1 MPAVWWPSPSDYQD
15 TVQNPRVAFSDPALR
30 DGQVVC
36 DALGLPKPIS
46 GSFATVFQVEYWGR
60 RHAVRCFLRH
70 VPDIAQR
77 YAAISTYLQPISMP
91 YMVGFR
97 FLAQGIRL
105 RGEWFPVLKMD
116 WLEGERLD
124 VYVGRHLNDAAA
136 LLKLARQFVQLAD
149 ALRQAQIA
157 HGDLQHGNLLV
168 VNHRLRLLDYDGMF
182 VPALTGR
189 GSNELGQ
196 PNYQHPSRSA
206 RDYGPHIDNF
216 SVWVITLSLLGLAL
230 DPTLRSGFSSGSEF
244 LLLQQSDFVNPSA
257 SQALSALQQSNY
269 AILRSLTLSFIPFLF
284 ASDLRL
290 IPSLEP
296 QALSG
301 LDPSPL
307 PAALPDW
314 LRERV
319 PPTHAGSAITSLAP
333 LAAQSNGSEWLL
345 DHLEVPPSQ
354 PLSGTFRVE
363 KYLLAVVA
371 LAFLALVGM
380 VSAALVPPL
389 LGLSLL
395 ALLPLTTLLALNL
408 GFSLRYNNPERR
420 AAARAVHELAETR
433 LKLEGQAQQLTANL
447 ARLARDEQ
455 EEMAKLVAQQ
465 TANANREK
473 ISLGALD
480 QTLQSELTRMD
491 DRRKEI
497 VRTRE
502 SVFQTALTRLQA
514 ERLEH
519 SLEAFRVS
527 DALLPGIISRELKQ
541 TLARHGLVTAADIT
555 TFQVNRQNP
564 GQRFCLVNRRGT
576 PMHIAGLN
584 PAQGIALI
592 LWRRALEARAK
603 RSVPTALPPDVA
615 NALSK
620 KIQDE
625 LASLARAEIE
635 TRQQA
640 QNSKTRI
647 AESARKENERL
658 TRAIGELPAS
668 YRLKVQATKQELARV
683 HKAIAE
689 RDWALVLA
697 RRRLQ
702 SFAHINFPNYLKSI
716 LGIL

>member
-1 MPAVWWPSPSDYQD
+1 MPAEWWPSPSDYQD

-46 GSFATVFQVEYWGR
+46 GSFATVFQVEYAGR

-77 YAAISTYLQPISMP
+77 YTAISAYLQQVSMP

-97 FLAQGIRL
+97 FLDKGIRM

-136 LLKLARQFVQLAD
+136 LLKLARQLLQLA
-149 ALRQAQIA
+149 ATMRQAKIA

-182 VPALTGR
+182 VPALAGR

-230 DPTLRSGFSSGSEF
+230 DSTLRSSFSSSSEF
-244 LLLQQSDFVNPSA
+244 LLLQHSDFDNPSA
-257 SQALSALQQSNY
+257 SQALSALQQSSSP
-269 AILRSLTLSFIPFLF
+269 ILRSLTLSFIPFLF
-284 ASDLRL
+284 ASDLAS

-301 LDPSPL
+301 LETNTPL

-314 LRERV
+314 LRERI
-319 PPTHAGSAITSLAP
+319 PPTHTGAAVSAPVALATQP
-333 LAAQSNGSEWLL
+333 NSAEWLL
-345 DHLEVPPSQ
+345 DHLHVPPSQ
-354 PLSGTFRVE
+354 PLSGAFRVE
-363 KYLLAVVA
+363 KYLLMLTAIVFLAVV
-371 LAFLALVGM
+371 GM
-380 VSAALVPPL
+380 MSAALVPPSV
-389 LGLSLL
+389 GLPLL
-395 ALLPLTTLLALNL
+395 ALLPLTTLLTLNL
-408 GFSLRYNNPERR
+408 VFSLRYNSPERH
-420 AAARAVHELAETR
+420 AAVRAVHALEDTR
-433 LKLEGQAQQLTANL
+433 LKLQGQAQQLTANL
-447 ARLARDEQ
+447 ARLAHDEQ
-455 EEMAKLVAQQ
+455 TEMANLVAQQ
-465 TANANREK
+465 TAIVIREK
-473 ISLGALD
+473 TALAALD
-480 QTLQSELTRMD
+480 QTLQSELTRLD
-491 DRRKEI
+491 ERRKEI

-502 SVFQTALTRLQA
+502 SIFQTALIRLQA
-514 ERLEH
+514 EQLDH
-519 SLEAFRVS
+519 ALKGFRVA

-541 TLARHGLVTAADIT
+541 TLARHGFITAADIT

-576 PMHIAGLN
+576 PQHIAGLN

-592 LWRRALEARAK
+592 LWRRTLEARAK
-603 RSVPTALPPDVA
+603 RSIPVALPADIA
-615 NALSK
+615 NALSI

-625 LASLARAEIE
+625 LATLGRAEIE

-640 QNSKTRI
+640 QHSKTRI
-647 AESARKENERL
+647 AESAHKENERL
-658 TRAIGELPAS
+658 MRGIRDLPAA
-668 YRLKVQATKQELARV
+668 YRLKVQAAEQELARAQ
-683 HKAIAE
+683 KAIAQ

-702 SFAHINFPNYLKSI
+702 TFAHINFPNYLKSI
-716 LGIL
+716 LGL